1 MSFEVAR
8 PEAARLELRYA
19 ADGGV
24 AEARLNGEPV
34 DFGAPPPP
42 PYAPYETAALSHSIV
57 TATRAEQFRKGSN
70 TLRLSVRTVGA
81 DGSETAL
88 APMGLYAE
96 GGVTFAERAA
106 AERVRP
112 ARTDPN
118 FPGEVLPAKRVW
130 ESDAFGSK
138 AHLANLAN
146 AQRET
151 RMDDRGGGLVVVMER
166 QKPACVERPSSAA
179 RREAARA
186 NTLAQQQQQQE
197 QQQRR

>member
-1 MSFEVAR
+1 MSSVS
-8 PEAARLELRYA
+8 A

-24 AEARLNGEPV
+24 EEARLNGEPV
-34 DFGAPPPP
+34 DFGAKPPP

-81 DGSETAL
+81 DGAETAL

-96 GGVTFAERAA
+96 GGVTFAERTDV
-106 AERVRP
+106 ERVRP

-118 FPGEVLPAKRVW
+118 FPGEILPAKRVW

-151 RMDDRGGGLVVVMER
+151 RMDDRGGGLFVVMER

-186 NTLAQQQQQQE
+186 NTLAQQQQQEQ

>member
-1 MSFEVAR
+1 MVKLQVQPTICQQDGR
-8 PEAARLELRYA
+8 RLA
-19 ADGGV
+19 
-24 AEARLNGEPV
+24 
-34 DFGAPPPP
+34 APPPD
-42 PYAPYETAALSHSIV
+42 EDV
-57 TATRAEQFRKGSN
+57 
-70 TLRLSVRTVGA
+70 
-81 DGSETAL
+81 
-88 APMGLYAE
+88 
-96 GGVTFAERAA
+96 
-106 AERVRP
+106 ERVRP

-118 FPGEVLPAKRVW
+118 FPGEILPAKRVW

-151 RMDDRGGGLVVVMER
+151 RMDDRGGGLFVVMER

-197 QQQRR
+197 QQQQRR

>member
-1 MSFEVAR
+1 MTKLQVQPTICQQDGR
-8 PEAARLELRYA
+8 RLA
-19 ADGGV
+19 
-24 AEARLNGEPV
+24 
-34 DFGAPPPP
+34 APPPD
-42 PYAPYETAALSHSIV
+42 
-57 TATRAEQFRKGSN
+57 
-70 TLRLSVRTVGA
+70 A
-81 DGSETAL
+81 D
-88 APMGLYAE
+88 
-96 GGVTFAERAA
+96 V
-106 AERVRP
+106 ERVRP

-118 FPGEVLPAKRVW
+118 FPGEILPARRVW

-151 RMDDRGGGLVVVMER
+151 RMDDRGGGLFVVMER

-186 NTLAQQQQQQE
+186 NTLAQQQQQEQ

>member
-1 MSFEVAR
+1 MIGSPTCRVASCR
-8 PEAARLELRYA
+8 
-19 ADGGV
+19 
-24 AEARLNGEPV
+24 
-34 DFGAPPPP
+34 AP
-42 PYAPYETAALSHSIV
+42 TACSA
-57 TATRAEQFRKGSN
+57 
-70 TLRLSVRTVGA
+70 GA
-81 DGSETAL
+81 DGAESAL

-96 GGVTFAERAA
+96 GGVTFAERTAV
-106 AERVRP
+106 ERVRP

-118 FPGEVLPAKRVW
+118 FPGEILPAKRVW

-151 RMDDRGGGLVVVMER
+151 RMDDRGGGLFVVMER

-186 NTLAQQQQQQE
+186 NTLAQQQQE